1 MDRDERRDGAP
12 SDVNRRAFLAS
23 VAGAG
28 GAGVAGCFGRS
39 SEGGRDGHRETQSR
53 TTSSGA
59 TETAG
64 LASRGIPATI
74 CEEEPAGGIDAIVDP
89 LFAADWSSY
98 DVDAAYGGG
107 RLSPDDVVVGIETDR
122 AARAYPLTVL
132 DRHEVVNDAFGGPL
146 LVTYCP
152 ICRSGVVAERVVDGE
167 PTAFSVTGLLWQPPG
182 VRAAAR
188 NQSGDAFGASS
199 DDPDASLRNSGNL
212 VMRDEATGSYWS
224 QLLARAICGPRTGD
238 ELAIRASTVATWEEW
253 RTSHSTTDVLVP
265 PPHSGTL

>member
-1 MDRDERRDGAP
+1 MDRRQYLAAFAAAVSGGCAAPGTTGGSDEPTTANAAEYPMPDDLPVPGAELERGALRDA
-12 SDVNRRAFLAS
+12 
-23 VAGAG
+23 
-28 GAGVAGCFGRS
+28 
-39 SEGGRDGHRETQSR
+39 
-53 TTSSGA
+53 
-59 TETAG
+59 
-64 LASRGIPATI
+64 IPAITD
-74 CEEEPAGGIDAIVDP
+74 PAFG
-89 LFAADWSSY
+89 ADWSGVAVEVNDEFGEY
-98 DVDAAYGGG
+98 TATPRLADGDRLVGVERDG
-107 RLSPDDVVVGIETDR
+107 R
-122 AARAYPLTVL
+122 ARAYPLRVL
-132 DRHEVVNDAFGGPL
+132 VWHEVVNDAFGGPL

-238 ELAIRASTVATWEEW
+238 ELAIRASTVATWGEW
-253 RTSHSTTDVLVP
+253 RASHSTTDVLVP
-265 PPHSGTL
+265 PPDSGTL